1 MLSFSEKEPTKEENL
16 EAVPEN
22 FIQNYSPFTLIEDPF
37 NMHKTTSNK
46 TTLVWEMPIIIDKE
60 NDSITPRQGKHHATW

>member
-1 MLSFSEKEPTKEENL
+1 MLSFSEKEATKEENL

-37 NMHKTTSNK
+37 SMHKTTSNK
-46 TTLVWEMPIIIDKE
+46 TTLV
-60 NDSITPRQGKHHATW
+60 